1 MGKDTFFTKIS
12 SEEQDFEHM
21 RPFIQHGRK
30 LILWVVK
37 NMRRLRRNAT
47 ATELKVG
54 KYMYHQRIIY
64 ISQAPFVFGEGESL
78 KCYFADFYI
87 PALRVIVEI
96 DGGLH
101 ERPESVL
108 YDQERDSLFAGIG
121 IKTIRIKTSSVK
133 AGEYKKQIPLPEE
146 KDLRPERVT
155 VVPEEPGEFLKE
167 RYLKSVLKERK
178 QKVSPHRGVQS

>member
-1 MGKDTFFTKIS
+1 MSKDSFFTKTS

-21 RPFIQHGRK
+21 RPFLDHGRK

-54 KYMYHQRIIY
+54 KYMYHRRIVY

-87 PALRVIVEI
+87 PALRTIVEI

-108 YDQERDSLFAGIG
+108 YDRERDRLFAGIG
-121 IKTIRIKTSSVK
+121 ITTVRIKSSSVK
-133 AGEYKKQIPLPEE
+133 RNEYKDRIPVPDE

-155 VVPEEPGEFLKE
+155 VVPEDDRVYRKE
-167 RYLKSVLKERK
+167 MYLKSVLR
-178 QKVSPHRGVQS
+178 SRSRH

>member
-1 MGKDTFFTKIS
+1 
-12 SEEQDFEHM
+12 M
-21 RPFIQHGRK
+21 RPFLQHGRK

-108 YDQERDSLFAGIG
+108 YDQERDRMFAGIG
-121 IKTIRIKTSSVK
+121 ITTVRIKSSSVK
-133 AGEYKKQIPLPEE
+133 RNEYKDLIPVPEE
-146 KDLRPERVT
+146 KDLRPEKVT
-155 VVPEEPGEFLKE
+155 VIPEDPGEFLKE
-167 RYLKSVLKERK
+167 MYLKSVLKERK
-178 QKVSPHRGVQS
+178 QKVSRRTCVRPSP